1 MAGVGVREFR
11 VGEVL
16 LRGLRILAHNFAPF
30 ALLALAFTAPPFVY
44 AWVSPVAEAGAVSLG
59 GIAIR
64 LVDVLLT
71 YLLTAALVYGTVREL
86 RGSRASLAES
96 VNRGLALV
104 FPVIGVAVVAG
115 IATAVGSLLLVVP
128 GLIVA
133 SMLWVAVPVAVI
145 ERPGVFA
152 SLRRSVEL
160 TKGKR
165 WQVFAIIVIIFVFAV
180 AVASV
185 MATIIDAVTSSP
197 TVVALM
203 SWVVTAMFTALG
215 AVVSAV
221 SYHDLR
227 IAKEGGDARQ
237 IAAAFD

>member
-1 MAGVGVREFR
+1 MAGVGVGEFR
-11 VGEVL
+11 VGDVL

-30 ALLALAFTAPPFVY
+30 GLLALGFTAPPFIY
-44 AWVSPVAEAGAVSLG
+44 AWASPVAEAVSTG
-59 GIAIR
+59 DIAIR

-86 RGSRASLAES
+86 RGSRASLSES
-96 VNRGLALV
+96 VSRGLCLV

-115 IATAVGSLLLVVP
+115 VATAVGSLLLVIP

-152 SLRRSVEL
+152 SLRRSAEL

-165 WQVFAIIVIIFVFAV
+165 WQVFAIIVVIFVFAV
-180 AVASV
+180 VVASV
-185 MATIIDAVTSSP
+185 MAAIIDAVTKSP
-197 TVVALM
+197 TVVSLM
-203 SWVVTAMFTALG
+203 SWVVTALFTALG

-227 IAKEGGDARQ
+227 IAKEGGDVQQ
-237 IAAAFD
+237 IAAVFD